1 MPHLTVPKPNFE
13 SRRIVIEGLICANL
27 PLPEDFFSPPVPSP
41 PSDSGPSVWQC
52 MQDWPQ
58 VERARK
64 SVGHHQRLTIVR
76 YLWRQERMFSLLFA
90 CDCPPLSG
98 PLSTEYREKQDRSI
112 PRRRPDE
119 EMKEDK
125 DTKLNTIGR
134 LIYQTNKPTLRE
146 SESSDAGQSDRTI

>member
-1 MPHLTVPKPNFE
+1 MPHFSVPKPNFE
-13 SRRIVIEGLICANL
+13 CLKNRHRRIDLCKPSLCPTPARGL
-27 PLPEDFFSPPVPSP
+27 FHPPVPSP

-76 YLWRQERMFSLLFA
+76 SLWRQERMFSLLFA
-90 CDCPPLSG
+90 CDCPPLSR

-112 PRRRPDE
+112 PRQRPDE
-119 EMKEDK
+119 ELKEDK
-125 DTKLNTIGR
+125 DTELNRRGQG
-134 LIYQTNKPTLRE
+134 IY
-146 SESSDAGQSDRTI
+146 